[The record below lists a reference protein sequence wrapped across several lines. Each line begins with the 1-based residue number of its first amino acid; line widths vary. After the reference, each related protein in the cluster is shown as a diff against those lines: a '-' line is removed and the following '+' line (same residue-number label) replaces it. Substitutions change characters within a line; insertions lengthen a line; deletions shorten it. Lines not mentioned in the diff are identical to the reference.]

1 MHLQLPAGAEL
12 GNIKY
17 IWEVGKFKMC
27 MDLQKANMEKV
38 KILKLEKTGNLKF
51 EEIREIKIK
60 GDKRDNILLLGI

>member
-1 MHLQLPAGAEL
+1 
-12 GNIKY
+12 
-17 IWEVGKFKMC
+17 MC